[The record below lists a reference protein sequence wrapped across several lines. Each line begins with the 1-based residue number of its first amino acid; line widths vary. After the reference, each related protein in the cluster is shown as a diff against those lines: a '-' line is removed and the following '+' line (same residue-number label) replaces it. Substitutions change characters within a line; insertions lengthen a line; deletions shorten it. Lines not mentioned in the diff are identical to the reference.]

1 MDLVETALEIEVRP
15 PDKLEPEA
23 TNYWPGTAG
32 SCQFLS
38 LFETVATA
46 AGPDLTNETF
56 TQAAATMGN
65 FSLPGYKY
73 VSLGPDKFDARD
85 SLILGRW
92 NKEEEQWEAISE
104 EINTS
109 E

>member
-1 MDLVETALEIEVRP
+1 
-15 PDKLEPEA
+15 
-23 TNYWPGTAG
+23 
-32 SCQFLS
+32 
-38 LFETVATA
+38 
-46 AGPDLTNETF
+46 
-56 TQAAATMGN
+56 MGD

-73 VSLGPDKFDARD
+73 VSLGSDKFDARD

-92 NKEEEQWEAISE
+92 SKEEEQWEAISG

>member
-1 MDLVETALEIEVRP
+1 
-15 PDKLEPEA
+15 
-23 TNYWPGTAG
+23 
-32 SCQFLS
+32 
-38 LFETVATA
+38 
-46 AGPDLTNETF
+46 
-56 TQAAATMGN
+56 MGD

-73 VSLGPDKFDARD
+73 VSLGSDKFDARD

>member
-1 MDLVETALEIEVRP
+1 M
-15 PDKLEPEA
+15 
-23 TNYWPGTAG
+23 
-32 SCQFLS
+32 
-38 LFETVATA
+38 ATA

-56 TQAAATMGN
+56 AQAAATMGD

-73 VSLGPDKFDARD
+73 VSLGSDKFDARD

-92 NKEEEQWEAISE
+92 DKEEEQWEAISE